1 MIKWRKGT
9 LRSLFGCESI
19 VVVVGKKIQNP
30 CVTRQGRMIYTQFT
44 HRVTEEKGAE
54 GLKKKKKKTKTK
66 IKEELSGL

>member
-1 MIKWRKGT
+1 MVAK
-9 LRSLFGCESI
+9 CESI

-30 CVTRQGRMIYTQFT
+30 CVTRQGRMIYT

-54 GLKKKKKKTKTK
+54 GLKKNKKKTKTK